1 MWSYNIHASVL
12 GWCGPGQ
19 CTVSGLCLLLS
30 YRHMLPVLQSYNYPH
45 FCGVNQGGAQ
55 PPAREKNVIMIQ
67 AQHRAPALHML
78 APHPLLC
85 AARVCRV
92 IAVPGCGG
100 RPHLF
105 LLDTVSYVT
114 PPQQPAP
121 STTLAKVSTLF
132 LYLLLWRGCDGG
144 GDGAGAAFLGYPPH
158 SPVTIIEFVEPLPLS
173 AQLSLQSIT

>member
-1 MWSYNIHASVL
+1 
-12 GWCGPGQ
+12 
-19 CTVSGLCLLLS
+19 
-30 YRHMLPVLQSYNYPH
+30 
-45 FCGVNQGGAQ
+45 
-55 PPAREKNVIMIQ
+55 MIQ
-67 AQHRAPALHML
+67 AQQRAPALHML

-85 AARVCRV
+85 AARVCCRV

-114 PPQQPAP
+114 PPQHQQPAA
-121 STTLAKVSTLF
+121 TLALAKVSTLF

-173 AQLSLQSIT
+173 AQLSLHSIT

>member
-1 MWSYNIHASVL
+1 MRSYNIHARAAGNV
-12 GWCGPGQ
+12 GPGQ

-55 PPAREKNVIMIQ
+55 PPATEKNVIMIQ

-78 APHPLLC
+78 APGPHPLLC

-114 PPQQPAP
+114 PHQHQHPAP
-121 STTLAKVSTLF
+121 PWPWPRCPPCFCICCCGEGEGVMVAEMVRAQHSWDTRHI
-132 LYLLLWRGCDGG
+132 LL
-144 GDGAGAAFLGYPPH
+144 
-158 SPVTIIEFVEPLPLS
+158 S
-173 AQLSLQSIT
+173 Q